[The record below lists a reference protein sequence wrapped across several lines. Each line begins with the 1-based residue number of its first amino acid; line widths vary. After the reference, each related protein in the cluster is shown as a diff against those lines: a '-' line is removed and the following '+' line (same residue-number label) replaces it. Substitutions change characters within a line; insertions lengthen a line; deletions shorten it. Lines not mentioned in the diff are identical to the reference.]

1 MLNFAK
7 YLQLNEKYTEEDIID
22 IIKGNGVVY
31 TDSVYNYP
39 EHDEEQALKP
49 IEVSDDIVM
58 VNING
63 DIYQIDLENITK
75 IEREI

>member
-22 IIKGNGVVY
+22 IIKSNGKVY
-31 TDSVYNYP
+31 SDSVYNNP
-39 EHDEEQALKP
+39 NHNSDKPMQP